1 MTTGA
6 DRFGVDPWRSEA
18 GERIHPNGSA
28 VGGIAAALD
37 PAPYHRSLG
46 RPAGRAGSPT
56 GRPEQSGRCAACPPK
71 QFGPH
76 VHPRVR
82 PERRCLSA
90 PDPPPDPEPT
100 LARPSSTETYR
111 TTECGPAW

>member
-28 VGGIAAALD
+28 VGGIAGALD
-37 PAPYHRSLG
+37 PAPYHRPLG

-56 GRPEQSGRCAACPPK
+56 GRPEQSGRCAACPSSSSGLTSTRGTRP
-71 QFGPH
+71 PVPLLA
-76 VHPRVR
+76 VHIRGSAAGGVASAHDRVGH
-82 PERRCLSA
+82 
-90 PDPPPDPEPT
+90 
-100 LARPSSTETYR
+100 R
-111 TTECGPAW
+111 TVPFAG